1 MIPYRA
7 HFAVGATPRQRRSRQ
22 PSQKRVRPHRMAHR
36 QTLPPSF
43 PADHTTHNSWA
54 SRRLAVESTAR
65 GTLPLTLQAS
75 TCAWQNES
83 TCVTAMLNP
92 ATQSLPCPERCPPF
106 PAVHRSTPDE
116 CRSDT
121 LPHPRKRG
129 EPWCPASP
137 ASPPREPAVQ
147 QTCLQAVDPL
157 LTLVVSHNIRLTA
170 IKCQKCIFSGGMT

>member
-1 MIPYRA
+1 MS
-7 HFAVGATPRQRRSRQ
+7 H
-22 PSQKRVRPHRMAHR
+22 H

-43 PADHTTHNSWA
+43 TAGHTTHNSWA

-75 TCAWQNES
+75 TCAWRDKQHQ
-83 TCVTAMLNP
+83 L
-92 ATQSLPCPERCPPF
+92 SLPCATQPCSRCPCPGRCAHF
-106 PAVHRSTPDE
+106 PAVHHSIPDE

-121 LPHPRKRG
+121 RPHPRKRG

-137 ASPPREPAVQ
+137 ASPPREPAVP

-157 LTLVVSHNIRLTA
+157 LTLVVSHNIGLKRASLSKMF
-170 IKCQKCIFSGGMT
+170 I